1 METVELS
8 FKDWMSVYCALD
20 CKREQLK
27 QMGLEELAEDIER
40 IRARIREQI
49 A

>member
-8 FKDWMSVYCALD
+8 FKDWMCVYCALG
-20 CKREQLK
+20 CKEEQLK
-27 QMGLEELAEDIER
+27 TMGLKEDVEDIER

-49 A
+49 V